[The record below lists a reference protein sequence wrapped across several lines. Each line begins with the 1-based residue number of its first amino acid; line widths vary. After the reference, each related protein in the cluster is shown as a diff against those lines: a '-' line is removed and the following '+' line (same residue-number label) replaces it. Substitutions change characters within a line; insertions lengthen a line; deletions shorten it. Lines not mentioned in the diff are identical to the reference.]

1 MSRED
6 TLADQLR
13 IDYTQA
19 DLTERERAMLDY
31 VDKLTR
37 TPWAM
42 RESDVESL
50 RAVGFDD
57 LAILHIVA
65 LAGFFN
71 YVNRVADALG
81 IKTEEGVW
89 EKMRQHGP
97 IPWQEES
104 GSYHGEPPPPDPLP
118 RKAGEGEPLQKT

>member
-1 MSRED
+1 VSRED

-19 DLTERERAMLDY
+19 ALTDRERAMLDY
-31 VDKLTR
+31 AVKLTR

-42 RESDVESL
+42 REDDLQPL
-50 RAVGFDD
+50 RSSGFDD

-65 LAGFFN
+65 LVGFFN

-81 IKTEEGVW
+81 LRLEEGMW
-89 EKMRQHGP
+89 DLMQQHGAV
-97 IPWQEES
+97 PWEAES
-104 GSYHGEPPPPDPLP
+104 GSLRP
-118 RKAGEGEPLQKT
+118 AGV